1 MGWTIAQVAG
11 ALGARPGAG
20 LDPVARV
27 AGVSIDSRTIR
38 PGELFIAIHGPRHD
52 GHDHV
57 PAAMDRG
64 AIAAVG
70 ADAQLCRLPSEGGE
84 RCISAGDTFEA
95 LKQLSH
101 PVRETLGRQISR
113 VTGSVGQTTPQ

>member
-1 MGWTIAQVAG
+1 MRWTIAQVAG

-20 LDPVARV
+20 LDPVAWV

-64 AIAAVG
+64 AIAAVV
-70 ADAQLCRLPSEGGE
+70 ADAQLRRDPGQGGE
-84 RCISAGDTFEA
+84 RCLSLGETFVSHTHLARAWRQA
-95 LKQLSH
+95 LC
-101 PVRETLGRQISR
+101 PVIVS
-113 VTGSVGQTTPQ
+113 VTRSVRK

>member
-1 MGWTIAQVAG
+1 MRWTIAQVAG

-64 AIAAVG
+64 AIAAVV
-70 ADAQLCRLPSEGGE
+70 ADAQLCRYPGEVGE
-84 RCISAGDTFEA
+84 RCLERR
-95 LKQLSH
+95 QH
-101 PVRETLGRQISR
+101 RVRRERFVPLRCAEESR
-113 VTGSVGQTTPQ
+113 HVPRTGVGQPDPEA

>member
-1 MGWTIAQVAG
+1 MRWTFAQVAG
-11 ALGARPGAG
+11 ALGVRPGGG

-64 AIAAVG
+64 AIAAVV
-70 ADAQLCRLPSEGGE
+70 ADAQLRRDPGQVGE
-84 RCISAGDTFEA
+84 RFLSLGDTFET
-95 LKQLSH
+95 LKQL
-101 PVRETLGRQISR
+101 PPAVGDAWGRQI
-113 VTGSVGQTTPQ
+113 